1 MPTIAIFQP
10 DSRAGARLR
19 DVLTGDYDL
28 RLVETWAELSR
39 VVVNEP
45 ISACIVDMYG
55 LGRTVPPERL
65 GRLRKRR
72 PDLAIVVYSDFSKNR
87 LDPFELGKY
96 GIDAVIDAGDDDPV
110 EIRDALTRS
119 HASAT
124 AGSVANDLQG
134 HLPTLLVDALRW
146 GVENAIERPVAAD
159 LARDL
164 GMSVHQLARQ
174 LRSLNAPC
182 ARVLL
187 VWGRILHAAR
197 LLEWGRTVESAAHQ
211 SGYAN
216 GSALQRAFRLR
227 VGFPPGHVSDRGG
240 LAPILDA
247 LLKSPEIRRL
257 GEDQPVRT
265 RAASA

>member
-10 DSRAGARLR
+10 DSRAGAHLR

-134 HLPTLLVDALRW
+134 HLPYWSTPYDGGWKTPSSGPSPPIWPGTWAC
-146 GVENAIERPVAAD
+146 
-159 LARDL
+159 
-164 GMSVHQLARQ
+164 
-174 LRSLNAPC
+174 RSTNWP
-182 ARVLL
+182 
-187 VWGRILHAAR
+187 G
-197 LLEWGRTVESAAHQ
+197 S
-211 SGYAN
+211 
-216 GSALQRAFRLR
+216 SAL
-227 VGFPPGHVSDRGG
+227 
-240 LAPILDA
+240 
-247 LLKSPEIRRL
+247 
-257 GEDQPVRT
+257 
-265 RAASA
+265 